1 MLMTQK
7 SRFALFFGNRGFFP
21 ASLQAEARKELP
33 RVLEAAGHEVL
44 MLDAEATRYGAVET
58 TQEGQV
64 FANFLRENQDKFDGV
79 ILSLPNFGDEN
90 GAAAALKDAGVPIL
104 VQAYPDEFDR
114 MGPALRRDAF
124 CGKFSIMDVFYQHN
138 LKFTALKPHVV
149 SPTSERFKAN
159 LDHFDRLCRVVKG
172 FQNLVVGAIGA
183 RTTAFKTVRF
193 DEVAL
198 QRAGVTVETFDLA
211 GVLARVK
218 SVPADGS
225 AYKEKLEELQAYTTW
240 DGVPDAAIDNI
251 TRLGVVLDE
260 LIEEYNMDAIA
271 IRCWIE
277 LQEQLGIS
285 PCVLLGLLNNT
296 GTIAACEVDV
306 CNAVAMAALSLAS
319 GRPATVLDWNNN
331 YGEEDDK
338 CILFHCGPVPSDLMT
353 NKGQVSDHLILVNAV
368 GENQS
373 FGCVVGRIAPTD
385 LTFGSMMTDAGRV
398 KVYLGDGR
406 FTEDPIP
413 SNFFG
418 AAGVVEIAGLQDVL
432 LHVGMQGYRHHVGVT
447 TGKYVAPVQ
456 EALEKYLD
464 FDVTILQT
472 G

>member
-1 MLMTQK
+1 MNQK

-21 ASLQAEARKELP
+21 ASLQAEAREEFP
-33 RVLEAAGHEVL
+33 RVLETAGHEVL
-44 MLDAEATRYGAVET
+44 LLDAEATRYGAVET
-58 TQEGQV
+58 SQEGQF
-64 FANFLRENQDKFDGV
+64 FANFLRENQGKFDGV

-90 GAAAALKDAGVPIL
+90 GAVAALKDARVPIL
-104 VQAYPDEFDR
+104 VQAYPDQFDR
-114 MGPALRRDAF
+114 MGPTLRRDAF
-124 CGKFSIMDVFYQHN
+124 CGKLSIMDVFYQHD
-138 LKFTALKPHVV
+138 LKFTALKPHVI
-149 SPTSERFKAN
+149 SPVSERFKAN

-198 QRAGVTVETFDLA
+198 QRAGITVETIDLA
-211 GVLARVK
+211 VVIARVK
-218 SVPADGS
+218 TVAKGDN

-251 TRLGVVLDE
+251 SRLGVVLDE
-260 LIEEYNMDAIA
+260 LIEEYKMDAIA

-285 PCVLLGLLNNT
+285 PCVLLGLLNNK

-319 GRPATVLDWNNN
+319 GRPATLLDWNNN

-368 GENQS
+368 GENHG
-373 FGCVVGRIAPTD
+373 FGCVVGRIAPAE
-385 LTFGSMMTDAGRV
+385 LTFGGMMTDAGRV
-398 KVYLGDGR
+398 KVYLGNGR

-418 AAGVVEIAGLQDVL
+418 AAGVAEIAGLQDVL
-432 LHVGMQGYRHHVGVT
+432 LHVGMNGYRHHVGVT
-447 TGKYVAPVQ
+447 SGNYVAPIQ
-456 EALEKYLD
+456 EALEKYVD
-464 FDVTILQT
+464 FHVTIPQSE
-472 G
+472 

>member
-1 MLMTQK
+1 MTKK
-7 SRFALFFGNRGFFP
+7 SKFALFFGNRGFFP
-21 ASLQAEARKELP
+21 ASLQAEAREELP
-33 RVLEAAGHEVL
+33 RVLEAAGHDVL
-44 MLDAEATRYGAVET
+44 ILDAEATRYGAVET
-58 TQEGQV
+58 PQEGQV
-64 FANFLRENQDKFDGV
+64 FANFLRENQGKFDGV

-90 GAAAALKDAGVPIL
+90 GAVAALKDAGVPIL
-104 VQAYPDEFDR
+104 VHAYPDEFDR

-138 LKFTALKPHVV
+138 MKFTALKPHVV
-149 SPTSERFKAN
+149 SPSSERFIAN

-198 QRAGVTVETFDLA
+198 QRVGVTVETFDLA

-218 SVPADGS
+218 SVPTDGS
-225 AYKEKLEELQAYTTW
+225 TYKAKRKELGVYTTW

-319 GRPATVLDWNNN
+319 GHPATVLDWNNN

-353 NKGQVSDHLILVNAV
+353 HKGHVSDHLILINAV

-373 FGCVVGRIAPTD
+373 FGPVVGRIAPTD

-413 SNFFG
+413 DNFFG
-418 AAGVVEIAGLQDVL
+418 AAGVAEITGLQDVL
-432 LHVGMQGYRHHVGVT
+432 LHVGMHGYRHHVGVT
-447 TGKYVAPVQ
+447 TGKYVAPIQ

-464 FDVTILQT
+464 FDVTKLQT
-472 G
+472 E

>member
-1 MLMTQK
+1 MTQK

-21 ASLQAEARKELP
+21 ASLQAEAREELP
-33 RVLEAAGHEVL
+33 RVLKAAGHEVL
-44 MLDAEATRYGAVET
+44 ILDAEATRFGAVET
-58 TQEGQV
+58 PQEGQI
-64 FANFLRENQDKFDGV
+64 FANFLGQNQGKFDGV

-90 GAAAALKDAGVPIL
+90 GAVTALKEAGVPIL
-104 VQAYPDEFDR
+104 IQAYPDEFER

-149 SPTSERFKAN
+149 SPSSERFKTN

-172 FQNLVVGAIGA
+172 FRHLVVGAIGA

-198 QRAGVTVETFDLA
+198 QRVGVTVETFDLSD
-211 GVLARVK
+211 VIARVK
-218 SVPADGS
+218 SVPVQGS
-225 AYKEKLEELQAYTTW
+225 AYKDKQEALQAYTSW
-240 DGVPDAAIDNI
+240 EGVPDTALENI

-260 LIEEYNMDAIA
+260 LIAEYNMDAIA

-277 LQEQLGIS
+277 LQQQLQIS
-285 PCVLLGLLNNT
+285 PCVLLGFLNNT

-319 GRPATVLDWNNN
+319 GCPATVLDWNNN

-338 CILFHCGPVPSDLMT
+338 CILFHCGPVPAELMT
-353 NKGQVSDHLILVNAV
+353 GKGQVSDHLILANTI
-368 GENQS
+368 GENHG
-373 FGCVVGRIAPTD
+373 FGCVVGRIAPSD
-385 LTFGSMMTDAGRV
+385 LTFGSMMTDSGRV
-398 KVYLGDGR
+398 KVYLGEGR

-413 SNFFG
+413 DNFFG
-418 AAGVVEIAGLQDVL
+418 AAGVAEISGLQDVL
-432 LHVGMQGYRHHVGVT
+432 LHVGMHGYRHHVGVT
-447 TGKYVAPVQ
+447 TGKHIAPIQ

-464 FDVTILQT
+464 FDVTVLQA